1 MKIKGTLKP
10 LRDKVL
16 VRDMQ
21 FGMEKTAGGIYL
33 PSDDGKS
40 SGIHPRW
47 GRVFAIGPEQ
57 EDVKIDQWILV
68 EHGRWSRGTV
78 YETSEGEDVEIRL
91 VDNKSI
97 LAVSDEAPNDAQRTV
112 IGNFNLNI
120 PSEA

>member
-1 MKIKGTLKP
+1 MMKIKGTIKP

-16 VRDMQ
+16 IRDMQ
-21 FGMEKTAGGIYL
+21 FGIEKTAGGIYL

-57 EDVKIDQWILV
+57 NEVKIDQWILV

-78 YETSEGEDVEIRL
+78 YQTPEGEDIEIRL
-91 VDNKSI
+91 VDNNAI
-97 LAVSDEAPNDAQRTV
+97 LLYSDEAPNDAQR
-112 IGNFNLNI
+112 IKMGIFNLNTT
-120 PSEA
+120 PE